1 MHNSN
6 FYPLLTH
13 CPICHSLYAKE
24 DVKLVEEA
32 ARARLYHSFCRSCG
46 HGLLAY
52 VIESSAGVSSLGMVT
67 DASGVD
73 AVRLAEYEPVS
84 AEECLEAH
92 RLILA
97 DSRELCRRL
106 LDISGKLA

>member
-1 MHNSN
+1 MS
-6 FYPLLTH
+6 FASAYPLLTH

-24 DVKLVEEA
+24 SVRLVEEKA
-32 ARARLYHSFCRSCG
+32 HARLYHSYCQSCG

-52 VIESSAGVSSLGMVT
+52 VMEIAGGVSSLGLVT

-73 AVRLAEYEPVS
+73 VLRLAGTPPVC
-84 AEECLEAH
+84 AEECMTAH
-92 RLILA
+92 RLILEQ
-97 DSRELCRRL
+97 SRDLCQRL

>member
-52 VIESSAGVSSLGMVT
+52 VIESSAGVSSLGMET

-73 AVRLAEYEPVS
+73 AVRL